1 MATAVNKSLTIMR
14 ANVYVHAIRQGV
26 EHVLLLRPE
35 AIFTPMRSHFSA
47 LLLSFTALIGTLGA
61 QDPVRE
67 IEVTIGGTAKDTIY
81 LANYYGNK
89 LYYADTCV
97 ADAKGKAVFKSP
109 KGYKAGVY
117 AVVIPGPK
125 FFEVVVNE
133 PVIKL
138 ASDTVDLVGNLQV
151 KQSKENQVFL
161 DYIRF
166 LNSKK
171 KESDQVRALMDAQR
185 DPLAK
190 NGMRAQ
196 LEEMDKAVKKY
207 QTDVIAANPD
217 LLAAALVRMGMAP
230 ELPEIRKPDGSLDSA
245 AQYYQYRAHYWDN
258 FNLKDERIVRVRVF
272 ANKFDEYIA
281 KTIPQFPDTINA
293 LADALI
299 ARTDGKN
306 DVFKYMVNA
315 ITHKYETSDIM
326 GMDAVFVHMG
336 QTYYCPTDGKP
347 GRVDWMTP
355 DKIDKLCERV
365 KKQAP
370 LVLGKKA
377 PYLCLTDTTEEK
389 WINFYDLPQEY
400 VVIIFWDPHC
410 GHCKKELPE
419 IAKVYNEKMKALD
432 IEVYCVA
439 KAVDAT
445 LMKDWKA
452 FIRDNDLNWV
462 NVGLTQHVF
471 DEAKKDP
478 RKFIPKL
485 TTIESL
491 NYAET
496 YDVYST
502 PKVFLVDGE
511 RKLRGKQLSADQI
524 VDLVGQLR
532 KRNIKE

>member
-1 MATAVNKSLTIMR
+1 MSSVNFATMR
-14 ANVYVHAIRQGV
+14 KTLS
-26 EHVLLLRPE
+26 VLLFTLTG
-35 AIFTPMRSHFSA
+35 AFTP
-47 LLLSFTALIGTLGA
+47 SFA
-61 QDPVRE
+61 QDAPVRDIE
-67 IEVTIGGTAKDTIY
+67 ITIPGIEKDTIY

-97 ADAKGKAVFKSP
+97 ADAKGRAIFKSP

-125 FFEVVVNE
+125 YFEMIVNE
-133 PVIKL
+133 PVIRM
-138 ASDTVDLVGNLQV
+138 STDTLDLIGNLTV
-151 KQSKENQVFL
+151 KASKENQVFL

-171 KESDQVRALMDAQR
+171 KESDAVKARMDTQK
-185 DPLAK
+185 DPIAK
-190 NGMRAQ
+190 GGMKGQ
-196 LEEMDKAVKKY
+196 LEEMDKAVRKY
-207 QTDVIAANPD
+207 QNDLIAANPG
-217 LLAAALVRMGMAP
+217 LLAAALVKMSLAP

-245 AQYYQYRAHYWDN
+245 AQYYQYRSHYWDN
-258 FNLKDERIVRVRVF
+258 FDLKDERIVRVPVF
-272 ANKFDEYIA
+272 ANKFEEFIT
-281 KTIPQFPDTINA
+281 KTLPQFPDTMNV
-293 LADALI
+293 LVDQLI

-306 DVFKYMVNA
+306 EVFKYMVNTV
-315 ITHKYETSDIM
+315 THKAETSEIM

-336 QTYYCPTDGKP
+336 QTYYCPTGGKP
-347 GRVDWMTP
+347 GRVDWMP
-355 DKIDKLCERV
+355 QEKLDKLCERV
-365 KKQAP
+365 NKQAP

-389 WINFYDLPQEY
+389 WVNFYDLPQEY

-419 IAKVYNEKMKALD
+419 IAKVYKEKMKALD
-432 IEVYCVA
+432 IEVFCVA

-452 FIRDNDLNWV
+452 FIREHDLDWV
-462 NVGLTQHVF
+462 NVGLTEHVF
-471 DEAKKDP
+471 EEAKKDP

-496 YDVYST
+496 YDVYAT
-502 PKVFLVDGE
+502 PKIFLVDGD
-511 RKLRGKQLSADQI
+511 RKFRGKQLSADQI
-524 VDLVGQLR
+524 VDLVTQLKKR
-532 KRNIKE
+532 KAKG

>member
-1 MATAVNKSLTIMR
+1 MSSVNFATMR
-14 ANVYVHAIRQGV
+14 KTLS
-26 EHVLLLRPE
+26 VLLFTLTG
-35 AIFTPMRSHFSA
+35 AFTP
-47 LLLSFTALIGTLGA
+47 SFA
-61 QDPVRE
+61 QDAPVRDIE
-67 IEVTIGGTAKDTIY
+67 ITIPGIEKDTIY

-97 ADAKGKAVFKSP
+97 ADTKGRAIFKSP

-125 FFEVVVNE
+125 YFEMIVNE
-133 PVIKL
+133 PVIRM
-138 ASDTVDLVGNLQV
+138 STDTLDLIGNLTV
-151 KQSKENQVFL
+151 KASKENQVFL

-171 KESDQVRALMDAQR
+171 KESDAVKARMDAQK
-185 DPLAK
+185 DPIAK
-190 NGMRAQ
+190 GGMKGQ
-196 LEEMDKAVKKY
+196 LEEMDKAVRKY
-207 QTDVIAANPD
+207 QNDLIAANPD
-217 LLAAALVRMGMAP
+217 LLAAALVKMSLSP

-245 AQYYQYRAHYWDN
+245 AQYYQYRSHYWDN
-258 FNLKDERIVRVRVF
+258 FDLKDERIVRVPVF
-272 ANKFDEYIA
+272 ANKFEEFIT
-281 KTIPQFPDTINA
+281 KTLPQFPDTMNV
-293 LADALI
+293 LVDQLI

-306 DVFKYMVNA
+306 EVFKYMVNTV
-315 ITHKYETSDIM
+315 THKAETSEIM

-336 QTYYCPTDGKP
+336 QTYYCPTGGKP
-347 GRVDWMTP
+347 GRVDWMP
-355 DKIDKLCERV
+355 QDKLDKLCERV
-365 KKQAP
+365 NKQAP
-370 LVLGKKA
+370 LILGKKA

-389 WINFYDLPQEY
+389 WVNFYDLPQEY

-419 IAKVYNEKMKALD
+419 IAKVYKEKMKALD

-452 FIRDNDLNWV
+452 FILENDLDWV
-462 NVGLTQHVF
+462 NVGLTEHVF
-471 DEAKKDP
+471 EEAKKDP

-496 YDVYST
+496 YDVYAT
-502 PKVFLVDGE
+502 PKIFLVDGE
-511 RKLRGKQLSADQI
+511 RKFRGKQLSADQI
-524 VDLVGQLR
+524 VDLVTQLKKR
-532 KRNIKE
+532 KSKG